1 MYYQNQ
7 KYYLVPLTK
16 EEVEKLQNLRNK
28 EENEKNVKTSS
39 DELIEPLDALVKGN
53 ILKNEYRPYKNYSTC
68 ATYITDYSDEKEKL
82 MGEIMIYSNA
92 AHDLSLKLDIF
103 PERTELLYKFDEY
116 ALKANNLIKEYESKY
131 GPLKVNALVGPKN
144 EYSWLKTPSVWEN

>member
-53 ILKNEYRPYKNYSTC
+53 IFKNEYRPYKNYSTC
-68 ATYITDYSDEKEKL
+68 ATCITNYSDEKEKM

-103 PERTELLYKFDEY
+103 PERT
-116 ALKANNLIKEYESKY
+116 EYESKY

>member
-53 ILKNEYRPYKNYSTC
+53 IFKNEYRPYKNY
-68 ATYITDYSDEKEKL
+68 
-82 MGEIMIYSNA
+82 
-92 AHDLSLKLDIF
+92 F